1 MDSLEHKLRYALVV
15 YVGGARPA
23 VSRQQVADAL
33 VFKAGIPRGA
43 FSVHTYRPEDFL
55 VVFASAELRSSVSAR
70 PSLEHGGFRLFFRP
84 WTRQAQAVH
93 VVARTRVRLALE
105 GIPPHAWERSTVEH
119 LLGISCT
126 VAEIAPESASREDL
140 GMFRVAAWTA
150 EKEAIP
156 PMRELWIPEPEDF
169 EEETAQPRPISRNR
183 ELGLLKYRVLIHLTR
198 VEEFIRVGPSSPR
211 SDRSGLP
218 DSAVS
223 EVTRG
228 TGRRHWRTYR
238 VCYAMA
244 YPASWPCK
252 HIPRTF

>member
-1 MDSLEHKLRYALVV
+1 MCYFSKNLSNTSYFVTLFLAHEDVV
-15 YVGGARPA
+15 VEFAIFDIVIFQKKKYSSMICTVDKTGAGGACR
-23 VSRQQVADAL
+23 
-33 VFKAGIPRGA
+33 
-43 FSVHTYRPEDFL
+43 
-55 VVFASAELRSSVSAR
+55 SAYKI
-70 PSLEHGGFRLFFRP
+70 
-84 WTRQAQAVH
+84 
-93 VVARTRVRLALE
+93 RLALE

-126 VAEIAPESASREDL
+126 VAEIAPETASREDL

-169 EEETAQPRPISRNR
+169 EEETAQPRPISRNQ

-218 DSAVS
+218 DSGSFGGDEGYWSTPLADLQGMLCHGIPCVLAVQAHS
-223 EVTRG
+223 PYVLI
-228 TGRRHWRTYR
+228 TG
-238 VCYAMA
+238 
-244 YPASWPCK
+244 
-252 HIPRTF
+252 